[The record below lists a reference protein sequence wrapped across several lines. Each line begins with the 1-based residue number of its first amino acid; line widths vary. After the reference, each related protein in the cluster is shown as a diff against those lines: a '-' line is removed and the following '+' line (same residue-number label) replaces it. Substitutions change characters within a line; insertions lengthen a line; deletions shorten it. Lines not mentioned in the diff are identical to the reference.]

1 MGRGSVLAG
10 VAIIV
15 DSMFKNHIRFFFVLV
30 KSLFAILSLSFFCR
44 WAELTYCQID
54 VQVYRIPGSA
64 RPMPGQKFRIIKD
77 TIGRRRPTGQLRC
90 RSNEV
95 LKL

>member
-15 DSMFKNHIRFFFVLV
+15 DSMIKNHIRFFLVLV
-30 KSLFAILSLSFFCR
+30 KSLFAILSHSFFCR

-54 VQVYRIPGSA
+54 VQVYIEFQAVPGPC
-64 RPMPGQKFRIIKD
+64 R
-77 TIGRRRPTGQLRC
+77 GR
-90 RSNEV
+90 SFE
-95 LKL
+95 